1 MIEPKSNK
9 LIHGFFSWY
18 ISHIIGSDFEKFEF
32 NKVEFEDDKSILLLS
47 NHFSWWEGFIIFHL
61 NKIFFKKKFHVMV
74 LEETLREVK
83 FLPYMGSFSIQRNAK
98 SLLASLDYAA
108 KLLDDPKNL
117 VLIFPQGELY
127 SSHVNSIA
135 FEKGVGKI
143 ISLSKKKF
151 QYVFAAILT
160 DYFNFRKPSIKI
172 ALENWEA
179 QEYSSL
185 QVIKSAYNKHYEKS
199 LKEQSGISI

>member
-32 NKVEFEDDKSILLLS
+32 NKEKFDADKSILLLS
-47 NHFSWWEGFIIFHL
+47 NHFSWWDGFIIFHL
-61 NKIFFKKKFHVMV
+61 NKIYFKKHFHVMV
-74 LEETLREVK
+74 LEDTLKEVK
-83 FLPYMGSFSIQRNAK
+83 FLPYMGCFSIQKNAK
-98 SLLASLDYAA
+98 SLIQSLDYAA
-108 KLLDDPKNL
+108 KLLDNPKNL
-117 VLIFPQGELY
+117 VLIFPQGELH
-127 SSHVNSIA
+127 SSHVSSVA

-143 ISLSKKKF
+143 ISSSQKKF
-151 QYVFAAILT
+151 QYIFAAVLT

-172 ALENWEA
+172 SLENWEA

-199 LKEQSGISI
+199 LKEQSEIKV